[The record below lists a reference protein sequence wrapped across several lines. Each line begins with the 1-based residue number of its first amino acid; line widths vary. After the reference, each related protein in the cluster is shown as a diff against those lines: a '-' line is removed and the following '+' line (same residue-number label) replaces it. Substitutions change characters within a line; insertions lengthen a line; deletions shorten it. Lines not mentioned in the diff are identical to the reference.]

1 MPTFTHATHPTH
13 SYNGYKKS
21 KVFAEWQKRLQKQ
34 EYEAACHWTAEL
46 DVSGWADDLWAKVVV
61 YASKHV
67 HLHSP
72 SLPVVLARNFA
83 YHVHHTAKHATSAVS
98 NVHLQARNDPTLRQ
112 NLCQVVGLLALTPKG
127 PVYTLPKVDPE
138 QVNEADVLVGTHVWL
153 APYVDTGTGDCPT
166 VVRLLSTVCWQ
177 LESNHTH
184 KAMYWLSVLVEY
196 EKRHKKLHK
205 RVPAMR
211 ARKPIPYDAN
221 APTTMHSKAA
231 TDWVWL
237 LWYGLWQAC
246 KRYQRPVTC
255 GKAFKALAH
264 LFAHDYVTTKRN
276 TRMPLLLHA
285 MLLVRSS
292 TVDWRASSDVYPNAH
307 AKTLITKA
315 CGNVELMYQ
324 SVANKRETREQRL
337 GLVVGADTAH
347 ESSAVVDPRAN
358 VVSHTNKPSAT
369 TGKPTSKARKPSSG
383 MSADSAKK
391 MAVMD
396 AIDAQLFAQA

>member
-46 DVSGWADDLWAKVVV
+46 DVSGWADELWAKVVV

-221 APTTMHSKAA
+221 APTMHSKAA

-246 KRYQRPVTC
+246 KRYQRPVSC

-264 LFAHDYVTTKRN
+264 LFAHDYATTKRN

-324 SVANKRETREQRL
+324 SVADKREAREQRL
-337 GLVVGADTAH
+337 GLVVG
-347 ESSAVVDPRAN
+347 VGC
-358 VVSHTNKPSAT
+358 VSLGVEPNGEALGIEPNREALGVAPTRNKPTKPRKTSA
-369 TGKPTSKARKPSSG
+369 
-383 MSADSAKK
+383 MSVDSAKK
-391 MAVMD
+391 MAAID
-396 AIDAQLFAQA
+396 AIDAQLFG